1 MLQPLFCVFFFFKK
15 LIFYLEYMIMVVCIP
30 SQVSHIKYWQSVSTH
45 AGGVLWNHDAWSVFQ
60 FNVLIFIN
68 NNGIATKLTYY

>member
-1 MLQPLFCVFFFFKK
+1 
-15 LIFYLEYMIMVVCIP
+15 MVVCIP

-45 AGGVLWNHDAWSVFQ
+45 AGGVLWNQEAWSVFQ